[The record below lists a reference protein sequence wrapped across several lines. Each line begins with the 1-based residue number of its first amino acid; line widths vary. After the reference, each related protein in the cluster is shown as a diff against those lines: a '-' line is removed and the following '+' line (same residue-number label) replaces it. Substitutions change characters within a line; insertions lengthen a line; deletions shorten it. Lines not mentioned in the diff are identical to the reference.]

1 MSGAFA
7 TNSVG
12 TQYGDRKSFS
22 TFTIPTVIT
31 SPVSQIENVTASGGG
46 NIVSDGGAIVTRSG
60 ICWSTKENP
69 TISEACTTSDFG
81 IGSFIHEIT
90 GLMGSTKYY
99 VRAYAINNAGI
110 AYGNQE
116 FFTTAP
122 AVLASL
128 STTFVS
134 NGQYRDNCYL
144 RRICEL

>member
-1 MSGAFA
+1 MEGTGSFGCEMTGLTPNTTYYVRAFA

-69 TISEACTTSDFG
+69 TQTIRGLYNQWTSELEVL
-81 IGSFIHEIT
+81 IHEMDT

-116 FFTTAP
+116 IFYY
-122 AVLASL
+122 
-128 STTFVS
+128 STCST
-134 NGQYRDNCYL
+134 C
-144 RRICEL
+144 